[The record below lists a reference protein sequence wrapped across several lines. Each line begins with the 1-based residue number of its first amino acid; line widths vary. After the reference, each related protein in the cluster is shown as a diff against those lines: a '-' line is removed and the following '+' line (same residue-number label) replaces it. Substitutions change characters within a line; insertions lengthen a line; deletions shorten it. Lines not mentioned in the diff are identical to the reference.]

1 MADVKWKPLPTPMW
15 PEGSVMADLPGLILE
30 ASFDQ
35 GVPTW
40 KVQRHNGKNALSD
53 LVSSGTADSFEAA
66 KAAALHVA
74 EASDDRLADSPGR
87 LHVTDEALGGCR
99 LARKVAGLADVPGG
113 DRAN

>member
-1 MADVKWKPLPTPMW
+1 MNDVEWKPLPTLMW

-40 KVQRHNGKNALSD
+40 KVQRQNGKNALPD
-53 LVSSGTADSFEAA
+53 LVSRGTADSFEAA

-74 EASDDRLADSPGR
+74 ETGDYWPGAPPTPPVKPLAA
-87 LHVTDEALGGCR
+87 VCR
-99 LARKVAGLADVPGG
+99 SR
-113 DRAN
+113 